1 MCIKKIYIYLFIYFK
16 PLKGEAI
23 HETGLSGNV
32 VASFFPLIIFI
43 CLYMYI
49 KKKNIYIYI
58 SLFVPFIFLILS
70 CWISSSND
78 VIWIFVSF
86 VGFVSIVSGNSLN
99 FFNGYE
105 FNHLK
110 IFVSKLII
118 TASRQSFLFIFF

>member
-49 KKKNIYIYI
+49 KKNIYIYI
-58 SLFVPFIFLILS
+58 YKSVCAFYFSNSKLLDILLQRCHLDICFL
-70 CWISSSND
+70 CWIRLNRKWQQFEFLQ
-78 VIWIFVSF
+78 WI
-86 VGFVSIVSGNSLN
+86 
-99 FFNGYE
+99 
-105 FNHLK
+105 
-110 IFVSKLII
+110 
-118 TASRQSFLFIFF
+118 